1 MRARNIG
8 VLAAAIVLGAFLLGC
23 TGAVQ
28 IAQSDAQT
36 ASAEP
41 GRLIGALVT
50 TEPLD
55 LFDIEGYLNDH
66 AGSIISG
73 GVIDMEESTGYEGR
87 LYAVLTDKGR
97 PEYTFEGVDG
107 IRYFAA
113 EMEDEHGSYTQ
124 SVSDEGISDA
134 HTAVNASEDATSV
147 SLEGTV
153 YISAREV
160 GKPVMYF
167 INPVYQGADGRVY
180 AMEGNSVSID
190 DDTGYDVGGKMTVTL
205 NESDSQTVGTESTSR
220 ESSVK
225 ISIAYIEPAE
235 RVTVVQMDGENVP
248 LDRKEYRL
256 SEVPETLTTVP
267 GAEYL
272 VVETRGTDGMTA
284 RKLYQKEDESFTIYS
299 CREDGICVQHW
310 TEILWPEKE

>member
-1 MRARNIG
+1 MRIRTIG
-8 VLAAAIVLGAFLLGC
+8 LLAAALLLGAFLLGC

-28 IAQSDAQT
+28 IARNDAQT
-36 ASAEP
+36 ISAEP
-41 GRLIGALVT
+41 GRLIGALIT

-66 AGSIISG
+66 AGKLLSG

-124 SVSDEGISDA
+124 SVSDEGISDG

-153 YISAREV
+153 YISSRKV
-160 GKPVMYF
+160 GEPVIYF
-167 INPVYQGADGRVY
+167 INPVYQEADGRVY
-180 AMEGNSVSID
+180 AMEGNSVSFD

-205 NESDSQTVGTESTSR
+205 NESNSQTVGDKSTSR

-225 ISIAYIEPAE
+225 ISIAYIELPE
-235 RVTVVQMDGENVP
+235 RITIVQMDGENTP
-248 LDRKEYRL
+248 LDRKEYRPG
-256 SEVPETLTTVP
+256 EVPEALTV
-267 GAEYL
+267 AADAKYL
-272 VVETRGTDGMTA
+272 IVVTINADGTTSRA
-284 RKLYQKEDESFTIYS
+284 LYQKEDESFTTLS
-299 CREDGICVQHW
+299 SREDGICVQSW
-310 TEILWPEKE
+310 TEILWPEN